1 MRALNLKKRIQDS
14 LGKVGKLFS
23 RRRKK
28 TGYRSFDPQFR
39 TAYGDK
45 RAVKKPRRIPMPS
58 FGKIFSRKNTVQAE
72 GYRRKDPTKI
82 PVLRIAV
89 GLVLVVVVVVG
100 YRVGQGWQGW
110 RDVMPVLP
118 MFQLHKVI
126 VVGGS
131 TIGEG
136 TLRTLGGLVFYRS
149 NLLRLDTAEVERKIA
164 ENPWVSSV
172 KVERDW
178 PSTVIVRVS
187 EHEPFAMVYR
197 QGQEEDPG
205 LFYMNKDG
213 KVFIKVGAGMD
224 IDHPVITGLEQV
236 KDDERRREVLAD
248 ILGFL
253 RQTQKNNPNLPK
265 QAVSEMHV
273 NAGGELI
280 IFLVEYPFPIFFG
293 RGKAETKYNRLVK
306 VLEVLYKKQEK
317 EMQIYRVEYIRMDY
331 LEDKVLV
338 AQSGSG

>member
-1 MRALNLKKRIQDS
+1 MKKWIQES
-14 LGKVGKLFS
+14 LGKVEKLFS
-23 RRRKK
+23 RRKKK
-28 TGYRSFDPQFR
+28 TGYRSFDPPFR

-45 RAVKKPRRIPMPS
+45 RAEKNKKRRLS
-58 FGKIFSRKNTVQAE
+58 LSSLVQFFSRKKAVRDQ
-72 GYRRKDPTKI
+72 GYRRKEPTKI
-82 PVLRIAV
+82 PIMKIAV
-89 GLVLVVVVVVG
+89 GLILVVVVVVG
-100 YRVGQGWQGW
+100 YRIGQGWQGW

-118 MFQLHKVI
+118 MFQLHKVT
-126 VVGGS
+126 VDGGS
-131 TIGEG
+131 TIGES
-136 TLRTLGGLVFYRS
+136 TLRSQGGLVLYRS

-178 PSTVIVRVS
+178 PSTVIVRVT
-187 EHEPFAMVYR
+187 EHEPFALVYR

-205 LFYMNKDG
+205 LFYMNRDG

-224 IDHPVITGLEQV
+224 IDHPVITGLERV
-236 KDDERRREVLAD
+236 KEDERRREVLAD

-273 NAGGELI
+273 NHIGELV

-317 EMQIYRVEYIRMDY
+317 EMQISRVEYIRMDY